1 MLGKRRNQNEAPNA
15 MRPRHGATVKPTL
28 TVAQETA
35 FERERSM
42 LERLG

>member
-1 MLGKRRNQNEAPNA
+1 MLANAATGRKRLTRRDRDTAL
-15 MRPRHGATVKPTL
+15 TVKPTL
-28 TVAQETA
+28 TVAPQTG

>member
-1 MLGKRRNQNEAPNA
+1 MLGKRRNQKEAPNA
-15 MRPRHGATVKPTL
+15 TRPRHGATVKPTL
-28 TVAQETA
+28 TVVPQTG